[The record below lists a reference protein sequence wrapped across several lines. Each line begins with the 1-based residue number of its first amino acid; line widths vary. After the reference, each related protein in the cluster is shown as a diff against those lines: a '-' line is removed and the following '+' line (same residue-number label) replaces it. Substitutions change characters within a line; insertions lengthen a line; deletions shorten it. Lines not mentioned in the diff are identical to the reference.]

1 MIASCWDWPSLKYAY
16 FILEDTPLDA
26 GGWSA
31 TKGIVA
37 QGKSDIGGKVVSFD
51 ECLPSLPKKS
61 FFAGVG
67 DFCVGELFE
76 KRDAQPRKRIDLNA
90 MKSEGTPM
98 EVKAVELLE
107 GVSNSVLT
115 GLRENG
121 KLGGVHQQH
130 HLGQV
135 DKDLDL
141 NYYPTEASMWEKLIP
156 IFASMGIGYSIYR
169 TFTSVT
175 KSDLEL
181 RDVLLAWGAGVTIG
195 ITIGQ
200 EATRQQILR
209 RG

>member
-1 MIASCWDWPSLKYAY
+1 MIASCWDWPSLKYVY
-16 FILEDTPLDA
+16 FILEGIPLDA
-26 GGWSA
+26 GGWGAS
-31 TKGIVA
+31 KGIVA
-37 QGKSDIGGKVVSFD
+37 KDQSVLKNEVISFD
-51 ECLPSLPKKS
+51 ECLPALPKES
-61 FFAGVG
+61 FFVGVG

-76 KRDAQPRKRIDLNA
+76 KRDTLPRKRIDLEA

-107 GVSNSVLT
+107 GMSNSVIS

-121 KLGGVHQQH
+121 KLGEVSPKQELTRTQKP
-130 HLGQV
+130 LEI
-135 DKDLDL
+135 

-156 IFASMGIGYSIYR
+156 VLASMGIGYTVYK

-175 KSDLEL
+175 KSDLKL
-181 RDVLLAWGAGVTIG
+181 RDVLLTWGAGLTIG
-195 ITIGQ
+195 LTIGQ